1 MVNFFGADRKTGTR
15 GFLVTDNVS
24 LQDALERHPDF
35 NKEYYLERQVVYE
48 APVPVVPETRHE
60 VVQVSEEAGASDPV
74 PGDTGKGDV
83 PKPVREEGIN
93 NVGLAKSYLMRN
105 FPEEKQDIVPLKS
118 KEELSDFAKG
128 KGIEFPNLK

>member
-15 GFLVTDNVS
+15 GFLVTDDAS

-35 NKEYYLERQVVYE
+35 NKEYYLEHQIVYE
-48 APVPVVPETRHE
+48 VAVPVVPETRHE
-60 VVQVSEEAGASDPV
+60 SVQVSEEAGSVNPV
-74 PGDTGKGDV
+74 PGGTTSGDV
-83 PKPVREEGIN
+83 PEPVREEGIN

-118 KEELSDFAKG
+118 KEELAAFAKG